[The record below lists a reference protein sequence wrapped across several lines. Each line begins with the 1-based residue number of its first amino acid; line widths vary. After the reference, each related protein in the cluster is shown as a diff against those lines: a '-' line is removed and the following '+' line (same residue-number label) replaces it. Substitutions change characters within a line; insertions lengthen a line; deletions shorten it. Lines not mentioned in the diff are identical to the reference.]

1 MKRFFR
7 TAVGKAVLF
16 IICVLSVIILGLS
29 VVGIA
34 LSLDNADIMYL
45 GTEETF
51 CDELFIR
58 ELKYDGYR
66 QVSQAVKMV
75 SEGSGDME
83 ILPDSGN
90 ALFAVRDEQGNKVIV
105 SEGFFFAREWKYPL
119 VYAVYAA
126 DDKEHDRDDLP
137 FEVVYLGDNGY
148 AEGYGPDEPYAKY
161 TVWYSFKDGF
171 PEADRYA
178 LIARYA
184 PLAYR
189 MRYAVFAIAFLSLL
203 TAILSFVALMSV
215 AGRRP
220 DTEEI
225 VTGPFSFIPYEIF
238 VAAAVG
244 IVIVMILAVEGSNGV
259 LEGVIGCA
267 SAVIA
272 LCLFIGLSM
281 CAASRIKQ
289 KTFFQNTLTAKALML
304 ISGCL
309 GAAWGLTKKVFD
321 YFRQGLRNMSVT
333 WKTVLVYLGFSFAEL
348 IAVGAADETDA
359 RVVMFILERALILP
373 AVVIIAVI
381 FKKLYAG
388 GQALARG
395 DLAHYIDTKGMFW
408 DLKRHGEDLNSIS
421 SGMAIAVED
430 RLKSER
436 MKAELITNVS
446 HDIKTP
452 LTSII
457 NYASLIG
464 EEEGTSEKTKEYT
477 EVLVRQSERLK
488 RLLEDLVEASKA
500 STGN

>member
-1 MKRFFR
+1 
-7 TAVGKAVLF
+7 
-16 IICVLSVIILGLS
+16 
-29 VVGIA
+29 
-34 LSLDNADIMYL
+34 
-45 GTEETF
+45 
-51 CDELFIR
+51 
-58 ELKYDGYR
+58 
-66 QVSQAVKMV
+66 
-75 SEGSGDME
+75 
-83 ILPDSGN
+83 
-90 ALFAVRDEQGNKVIV
+90 
-105 SEGFFFAREWKYPL
+105 
-119 VYAVYAA
+119 
-126 DDKEHDRDDLP
+126 
-137 FEVVYLGDNGY
+137 
-148 AEGYGPDEPYAKY
+148 
-161 TVWYSFKDGF
+161 
-171 PEADRYA
+171 
-178 LIARYA
+178 
-184 PLAYR
+184 
-189 MRYAVFAIAFLSLL
+189 FLSLL
-203 TAILSFVALMSV
+203 AAILSFVALMSV

-225 VTGPFSFIPYEIF
+225 ISGPFSFIPFEIF

-244 IVIVMILAVEGSNGV
+244 IVIVMILAVEGSNGM

-309 GAAWGLTKKVFD
+309 GAAWGITKKVLG
-321 YFRQGLRNMSVT
+321 YFRQGLQNMSVM

-348 IAVGAADETDA
+348 IAVGATDETDV
-359 RVVMFILERALILP
+359 RVVMFILERTLILP
-373 AVVIIAVI
+373 AVVIIAVSL
-381 FKKLYAG
+381 KKLYAG

-395 DLAHYIDTKGMFW
+395 DLAHYTDTKGMFW
-408 DLKRHGEDLNSIS
+408 DLKRHGEDLNSIA

-500 STGN
+500 STGNLDVDLMQCDAGVFLDQASGEYSEKLAEADLTLVTRSPEKEVRILADGRRMWRIFDNLMNNICKYSMPGTRVYLSLEEEDGKAVFTFKNTSKDELNISEEELMERFTRGDSSRNTEGNGLGLSIARSMAELQNGALDLSIDGDLFKAILTFPVIG